1 MAPDTICK
9 TVHQYSKEPIPDEQ
23 MEKLIAIAED
33 CCKVKNYVYIRYGGK
48 GSLSK
53 LYPGYTV
60 QNEMTKCGLRMQ
72 LGLPSVYFYLAVF
85 DALADIKSQ
94 WTRTKAKVME
104 LAGKNE
110 GFSEAEKHYLRFVL
124 KVSKAFE
131 AVLNEEPVHLDTEMQ
146 QQYERLAVEVDKEH
160 LNRYLCRQVRKYHK
174 RQHTEMAEGFSL
186 SFKAYRYGDHGIY
199 LATKEKRKR
208 IFVPLTDN
216 NQYDSQIYIKLF
228 PEEKRLEIRVPVKVA
243 VRVHDDYTRQT
254 GVSIGLLTML
264 TTHEGHRYGERLGE
278 YQLEYSDWIREQT
291 RSYNHNRQN
300 NPGRKKYQARKKRYE
315 EKLHSYINQEL
326 NRFLKTEKPEIIWIP
341 KLPRPQAGGASSRL
355 NHMAALWQRGYIRKR
370 LLQKCQE
377 QSITIVEVF
386 GRNVSRECSYC
397 GTMGKKEKAQFI
409 CPSCGYQTDD
419 RINAAQNARKRGIL
433 LANRDYNTELEK

>member
-23 MEKLIAIAED
+23 MEKLIAIAKD
-33 CCKVKNYVYIRYGGK
+33 CCTVKNYVYTRYGGK

-94 WTRTKAKVME
+94 WARTKAKVME

-110 GFSEAEKHYLRFVL
+110 GLSEPEKHYLRFVL
-124 KVSKAFE
+124 KVSGAFE

-146 QQYERLAVEVDKEH
+146 QQYERLAREVDKEH

-186 SFKAYRYGDHGIY
+186 SFKAYRYKDHGIY

-208 IFVPLTDN
+208 IFVPLTDH

-243 VRVHDDYTRQT
+243 VRVHDDYTRQI
-254 GVSIGLLTML
+254 GMSVGLLTML
-264 TTHEGHRYGERLGE
+264 TTHEGHRYGEKLGE

-300 NPGRKKYQARKKRYE
+300 NPGRKKYHAKKRRYE
-315 EKLHSYINQEL
+315 EGLHSYINQEL

-377 QSITIVEVF
+377 QSIIIVEVF
-386 GRNVSRECSYC
+386 GRNISRECSHC
-397 GTMGKKEKAQFI
+397 GSMGKKEKGQFI
-409 CPSCGYQTDD
+409 CPSCGYQADD

-433 LANRDYNTELEK
+433 SANRDYNAKLEK

>member
-23 MEKLIAIAED
+23 MEKLLAIAED

-110 GFSEAEKHYLRFVL
+110 GLSEAEKHYLRFVL

-341 KLPRPQAGGASSRL
+341 KLPRPQAGGASIRL

-397 GTMGKKEKAQFI
+397 GTMGKKEKGQFI